1 MRKTLGLTRDSRP
14 HSLSAAPLI
23 HWKFRAATAATVAAF
38 ALAGVTA
45 ACSTSQPSGVDYG
58 GSPTP
63 SGSSDASR
71 DATQADASDAAAD
84 DATAPDAT
92 PDAGPCVRD
101 DLAPD
106 DAGAK
111 EIVCPTTGPCS
122 EACDRVVA
130 HYRPGVAQVAARC
143 VAALPSCESPLDVI
157 PCVDQAVAS
166 ACADPSSPTYCKP
179 LVSACDPDAGGPMSA
194 ISEEGCV
201 MLANGLSDA
210 GRAAF
215 QSCLDD
221 KIASGTCALEVVECA
236 DEIRR

>member
-1 MRKTLGLTRDSRP
+1 MRKPLGLTRDSRP
-14 HSLSAAPLI
+14 HTLSAATVI
-23 HWKFRAATAATVAAF
+23 CWNFRATTVVARGAL
-38 ALAGVTA
+38 ALAGAAA
-45 ACSTSQPSGVDYG
+45 ACSTSHPSGVDYG
-58 GSPTP
+58 TSPAP
-63 SGSSDASR
+63 SDSSDASR
-71 DATQADASDAAAD
+71 DAAEADASDAEAD
-84 DATAPDAT
+84 DAAAPDAT

-111 EIVCPTTGPCS
+111 EIVCPTTGPCA

-130 HYRPGVAQVAARC
+130 RYRPGVAQVAARC

-166 ACADPSSPTYCKP
+166 ACADPSSTAYCKP

-194 ISEEGCV
+194 ISEQGCV

-215 QSCLDD
+215 KSCLDD
-221 KIASGTCALEVVECA
+221 KIASGTCAMEVIECA